1 MNRCGKLVVAK
12 DRCQHPVLDEL
23 LRRGK
28 VNEINLQAITE
39 AEAKSIEPRVKN
51 CQRALFSPT
60 LSTVDPT
67 KCL

>member
-12 DRCQHPVLDEL
+12 DCSEHPVLDEL

-39 AEAKSIEPRVKN
+39 AEAKSIEWEH
-51 CQRALFSPT
+51 
-60 LSTVDPT
+60 
-67 KCL
+67 